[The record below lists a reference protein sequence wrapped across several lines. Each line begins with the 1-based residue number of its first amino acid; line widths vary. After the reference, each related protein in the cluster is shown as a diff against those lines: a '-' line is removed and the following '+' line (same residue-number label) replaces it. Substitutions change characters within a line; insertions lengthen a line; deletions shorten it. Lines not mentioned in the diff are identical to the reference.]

1 MLPISLKS
9 HRIINLCGSWFACL
23 IGYHGNLQIEGQLL
37 EAIGKEDTIE
47 WNLMMISNH
56 LILPYQL

>member
-1 MLPISLKS
+1 MLPS

-23 IGYHGNLQIEGQLL
+23 IGYQGNLQIEGQLL

-47 WNLMMISNH
+47 WNLMMISNQ